1 MEKIDHS
8 ALDGIVEST
17 FYDEDNDKL
26 VVQTTYDPS
35 SVIEENKVL
44 RTQGRITLG
53 SKGQQLVLAARIT
66 EGDVI
71 RLKALGYDILSGDPQ
86 ESHRALLYLRDHEQD
101 FVIDK
106 SVIADK
112 KVIWQ

>member
-1 MEKIDHS
+1 MEKIEQTV
-8 ALDGIVEST
+8 LDGIVENT

-26 VVQTTYDPS
+26 VVSTTYDPS

-44 RTQGRITLG
+44 RNQGRITLG
-53 SKGQQLVLAARIT
+53 SKGQQLILAARIT

-71 RLKALGYDILSGDPQ
+71 RLKALGYNILSGDPQ

-112 KVIWQ
+112 KVIWE